1 MRKERRGGD
10 EGSRRRKGKE
20 EEDGRRVQCGGHS
33 CECVFG
39 ERLCSLRVGW
49 GEERREGGGGGG
61 GEAQAVFHE
70 TFKPILMRN
79 PPLHVSLL
87 QFKKKKKTPQ
97 KRCSRPTEREV

>member
-39 ERLCSLRVGW
+39 ERL
-49 GEERREGGGGGG
+49 
-61 GEAQAVFHE
+61 
-70 TFKPILMRN
+70 
-79 PPLHVSLL
+79 
-87 QFKKKKKTPQ
+87 
-97 KRCSRPTEREV
+97 